1 MKTRKENSFIA
12 AIVIIRRIIII
23 DVNVIIIIMC
33 PTLVSCS
40 RTRSEVLAQHSSL
53 TTV

>member
-1 MKTRKENSFIA
+1 MRTGKENSFIA
-12 AIVIIRRIIII
+12 AVVIIRRIIIT

-40 RTRSEVLAQHSSL
+40 RTCSEALAQHSSL